1 MLWPLVRLLS
11 RPKTA
16 RAPKKRATV
25 RQKKRAS
32 WVRASRACCAMNLQ
46 GGSDEVPVMRPRR
59 LGGGFAG
66 GCVRPGAAADF
77 GDLRILDRQVRERAV
92 ERALFERRGRV
103 GDVRLD
109 GGKLDVGQLA
119 VDVEL
124 LVRRADFDGGGGES
138 NGA

>member
-1 MLWPLVRLLS
+1 
-11 RPKTA
+11 
-16 RAPKKRATV
+16 
-25 RQKKRAS
+25 
-32 WVRASRACCAMNLQ
+32 MNLQ

-66 GCVRPGAAADF
+66 GRVRPGAAADF
-77 GDLRILDRQVRERAV
+77 GDLRILDRQVRQRAIDR
-92 ERALFERRGRV
+92 ELFERRARV

-138 NGA
+138 NASTSWPRLS